1 MKRIM
6 VTGGAGFIGY
16 HLCRSLLE
24 KGMDLCV
31 VDQLH
36 PYYDPATKEARLTE
50 LRTAGEFRFERMDIL
65 DEARMDELFLREK
78 PDAVVHLAAIPGVRG
93 SLEQPLSYVDV
104 DVKGTVHLLEL
115 ARKYGVSRFLFAS
128 SSSVYGERTLMHPL
142 REDEVCLAVSSQYA
156 ASKLAAEIFCQ
167 NYSRLYAMAVTSLR
181 FFTVYGPH
189 QRPDMAISKFVH
201 RLMND
206 QPLPLF
212 DRLSIRDYTYVED
225 IVAGIEA
232 ALAKADGYQVYN
244 LGSGEPIGLMEL
256 IRALEQVTGKTAVT
270 IDHGAQ
276 PGDVSGTWADISR
289 AQQELGWS
297 PRVKLMDGLLQYYR
311 WCSER

>member
-24 KGMDLCV
+24 KGLDLSL

-36 PYYDPATKEARLTE
+36 PYYDPATKEGRLEE
-50 LRTAGEFRFERMDIL
+50 LRHAGNFRFFRTDIL
-65 DEARMDELFLREK
+65 DETQMDELFRREK
-78 PDAVVHLAAIPGVRG
+78 PDVVIHLAAIPGVRG
-93 SLEQPLSYVDV
+93 SLEQPLAYVDV

-115 ARKYGVSRFLFAS
+115 ARKYGVGRFLFAS
-128 SSSVYGERTLMHPL
+128 SSSVYGERTLHHSL
-142 REDEVCLAVSSQYA
+142 REEEVHLGVSSPYA
-156 ASKLAAEIFCQ
+156 ASKLSAEIFCQ
-167 NYSRLYAMAVTSLR
+167 NHAHLYGMAVTSLR

-189 QRPDMAISKFVH
+189 QRPDMAISKFVQ

-206 QPLPLF
+206 EPLPLF
-212 DRLSIRDYTYVED
+212 NRMSIRDYTYVGD

-232 ALAKADGYQVYN
+232 ALGKADGYQVYN
-244 LGSGEPIGLMEL
+244 LGSGAPIGLMEL
-256 IRALEQVTGKTAVT
+256 IRALEQITGKTAVT
-270 IDHGAQ
+270 LDYGAQ

-289 AQQELGWS
+289 ARETLGWS
-297 PRVKLMDGLLQYYR
+297 PRVTLTEGLQHYYR
-311 WCSER
+311 WCLER